1 MKKKLLVTGI
11 ALGMILNSYAGG
23 LLTNTNQNV
32 TFLRNPARDA
42 STEIDAAYTN
52 PAGLAFLNK
61 DGFFFSLNNQ
71 SAFQTRT
78 ITSDFAPFANWGGS
92 SVKEFEGKTTA
103 PVIPNLQAAYKTGK
117 WAISANIGVVGG
129 GGTLDFSDGIPSF
142 ESQVAGNIATLSSA
156 AGIPTTYTLDSRV
169 KGTQIIYGVQLGA
182 TYKIN
187 DYLSAYIGGRASI
200 VNNSYDG
207 YLRNVQFSAKDNLTT
222 YFTTVAGTARYVAN
236 SLQPAVG
243 MGFGDAKLSQLVA
256 YGMLPQAQLD
266 QMAAGLKITSA
277 EAGALS
283 VNEAI
288 GTFNGVA
295 QQADGAVAGINQL
308 SALDIQLNCKQSGFG
323 VAPIVG
329 FDFNFAGLNIGVK
342 YEFKTV
348 INLKNKTTAF
358 PDGMEGL
365 DAFKD
370 GTSVPFDV
378 PALLAIGA
386 KYDIIKPLTI
396 SVGYHRFFDSNAR
409 MVDANN
415 EYKQQNINGGVNE
428 YLAGLEYRIN
438 KMFLVSCG
446 TQITHPGLKD
456 AYFSD
461 LSFDVNSVSFGF
473 GGAIDITKN
482 IRVNLA
488 YLFTNYSDRNVP
500 LSSSMPGDNTYTR
513 TNKAFG
519 IGVDLRF

>member
-1 MKKKLLVTGI
+1 MRKKLLTTCLVL
-11 ALGMILNSYAGG
+11 ASCLSMYAGD
-23 LLTNTNQNV
+23 LVTNTNQNV

-52 PAGLAFLNK
+52 PAGLAFLKK
-61 DGFFFSLNNQ
+61 DGFYISLNNQ

-78 ITSDFAPFANWGGS
+78 ITSDFAPFAMNGGNAA
-92 SVKEFEGKTTA
+92 KAFEGKATA
-103 PVIPNLQAAYKTGK
+103 WVVPNLQAAYKTNN
-117 WAISANIGVVGG
+117 WVFSANIGIVGG

-142 ESQVAGNIATLSSA
+142 ESQVAGNIAALSSA
-156 AGIPTTYTLDSRV
+156 ANIPTTYTLDSRV

-187 DYLSAYIGGRASI
+187 DFLSAYIGGRASI

-207 YLRNVQFSAKDNLTT
+207 YLRNVQISAKDDMTT
-222 YFTTVAGTARYVAN
+222 YFTTAAGTARFVAN

-256 YGMLPQAQLD
+256 FGMLPQAQLD
-266 QMAAGLKITSA
+266 QMAAGLKITSE

-283 VNEAI
+283 VNQAI

-295 QQADGAVAGINQL
+295 QQADGAVAGVNQL

-358 PDGMEGL
+358 PEGMEGL

-370 GTSVPFDV
+370 GASVPFDV

-415 EYKQQNINGGVNE
+415 QYKQQNIDGGVNE

-456 AYFSD
+456 EYFSD
-461 LSFDVNSVSFGF
+461 LSFDVNSVSFGL
-473 GGAIDITKN
+473 GGAIDITKL

-488 YLFTNYSDRNVP
+488 YLFTNYTDRNVP
-500 LSSSMPGDNTYTR
+500 TSASMPGNNTYGR

-519 IGVDLRF
+519 IGVDFKF